1 MASDF
6 ERRKHRRLS
15 IALPMEVRKLEDA
28 GEVMFEQA
36 KTSNI
41 SLGGAYLKTRVWK
54 DMRPQ
59 EGVYVSISVPRDVSK
74 DFPYS
79 RLVGKARIVRVEMLL
94 ENKVDRLA
102 KQGIGIEFSSDFVFL
117 SAVQP

>member
-6 ERRKHRRLS
+6 EKRKHRRLNL
-15 IALPMEVRKLEDA
+15 ALPIEVKKLEAPD
-28 GEVMFEQA
+28 EVMFEQA
-36 KTSNI
+36 QTSNL
-41 SLGGAYLKTRVWK
+41 SLGGAYFKTQVWK
-54 DMRPQ
+54 DVRPQ

-74 DFPYS
+74 DFPFS

-102 KQGIGIEFSSDFVFL
+102 KQGIAIEFTSDFVFL